1 MKYVYT
7 HGNKFWYQRVVPKKL
22 VKKIGLK
29 SIKVSLSTNK
39 LQIAIQRSKIQ
50 ALEHTKMFLE
60 LKRNN
65 SSVIKFIKN
74 KSLDIKNYEMKF
86 LDDYEDF
93 VSNFVFSKK
102 KTHITRRIKNDNKIT
117 AESFFFKN
125 QYHKPYLSEYFKSF
139 FLHEYNFKP
148 NELFIFKESV
158 DLLISCCGDKPLDEY
173 NKNHV
178 KFFFNSFSDSQKSQK
193 IIFYLSKIFGFAIK
207 NKNITNPNIFRK
219 ESNSVKTK
227 SNTKVILS
235 TEELTKLNRYC
246 YDNVIPETNVLTI
259 MLNTG
264 CSFVEIFG
272 LGADDI
278 YIDSFQSFVSIR
290 SNSNRKIS
298 NIHKIRTIPLI
309 GISLHASKMM
319 LKDLASNTEVN
330 RKDSLRLKYK
340 INKIFKHITN
350 NKPLVSIKN
359 TLINRLINLNCPEE
373 VILGLI
379 GKSKRHSLYNSDVS
393 LDIKRIW
400 LEQLESG

>member
-1 MKYVYT
+1 MITKIL
-7 HGNKFWYQRVVPKKL
+7 YQTL
-22 VKKIGLK
+22 FF
-29 SIKVSLSTNK
+29 
-39 LQIAIQRSKIQ
+39 Q
-50 ALEHTKMFLE
+50 
-60 LKRNN
+60 
-65 SSVIKFIKN
+65 
-74 KSLDIKNYEMKF
+74 
-86 LDDYEDF
+86 
-93 VSNFVFSKK
+93 KK
-102 KTHITRRIKNDNKIT
+102 KTQITRRIKNDNKIT

-125 QYHKPYLSEYFKSF
+125 QCPKPYLSEYFKSF

-178 KFFFNSFSDSQKSQK
+178 NSFFNSFSDSQKSQK
-193 IIFYLSKIFGFAIK
+193 IIFNLSKIFGFAIK

-227 SNTKVILS
+227 SSTKVILS

-393 LDIKRIW
+393 LDIKRVW